1 MVGTNPY
8 VPKHPDGPENQ
19 RTRAASCRPTLEFL
33 DPPGFKKLFFVQSD
47 LIDSS
52 SIIGKRKKRCDIFL
66 PINACCVESL
76 QLSLEEIDSVAS
88 HFFSSY
94 LQFDLISRKK
104 WKTNHDTEKQ
114 YVVELIF
121 LITLGQKNPKEL
133 FNGPDSELHMTL
145 PYNFTENKIL
155 SSTLLLMIENC
166 FRIREKSTSPN

>member
-1 MVGTNPY
+1 MSKILVGTSLCGGHNLPNQIGIGIIY
-8 VPKHPDGPENQ
+8 LTKIGGPHIPIHSGGPQNQ
-19 RTRAASCRPTLEFL
+19 RTREASCRPTLEFL

-76 QLSLEEIDSVAS
+76 QLSLEEIDSEAS

-104 WKTNHDTEKQ
+104 GRP
-114 YVVELIF
+114 I
-121 LITLGQKNPKEL
+121 
-133 FNGPDSELHMTL
+133 
-145 PYNFTENKIL
+145 
-155 SSTLLLMIENC
+155 
-166 FRIREKSTSPN
+166 